1 LKTTRIGAVEPQV
14 NEQAMFSGTKD
25 ILTKFLQICRKN
37 FQAENFLSTKFL
49 QVWVHS
55 IFL

>member
-1 LKTTRIGAVEPQV
+1 LKNTRIGAVEPQV